1 MCKPLIA
8 GNWKMH
14 GTTESALN
22 LAAQLA
28 RHRTQE
34 ANQTERAEMIIFPP
48 FVHIPSVIAA
58 TANSNISIGAQD
70 CSQYPEGAYTGE
82 ISVEM
87 LLDQGCK
94 YVLVGHSERRAV
106 IGEGNQMVA
115 EKFKAA
121 QAGGLIPILCV
132 GESLQQRQQG
142 ETVEVV
148 AEQIA
153 AVIDLVGLADVCR
166 AVIAYEPVWA
176 IGTGET
182 ASPQQAQE
190 VHSAIRGQLGEAGS
204 STTLLYGGS
213 VNANNAA
220 ELFAQ
225 PDINGGLVGG
235 ASLKADEFL
244 NIAKSI
250 EA

>member
-1 MCKPLIA
+1 MCKALVA

-14 GTTESALN
+14 GTTGSAVSLASQLN
-22 LAAQLA
+22 QGWGQNNA
-28 RHRTQE
+28 
-34 ANQTERAEMIIFPP
+34 AEMIIFPP
-48 FVHIPSVIAA
+48 FVHISAVRSVIGEGA
-58 TANSNISIGAQD
+58 ISIGAQNI
-70 CSQYPEGAYTGE
+70 SQYSDGAYTGE
-82 ISVEM
+82 VSAEM

-106 IGEGNQMVA
+106 MGESDQMVA
-115 EKFKAA
+115 EKFKVA
-121 QAGGLIPILCV
+121 QDSGLTPILCV
-132 GESLQQRQQG
+132 GESLKQRQQG
-142 ETVEVV
+142 ETVAVV
-148 AEQIA
+148 SAQID
-153 AVIDLVGLADVCR
+153 AVIELVGLSNVCR

-182 ASPQQAQE
+182 ASPQQAQQ
-190 VHSAIRGQLGEAGS
+190 VHHAIRAQLGEAGR

-213 VNANNAA
+213 VKASNAA

-235 ASLKADEFL
+235 ASLEADEFL
-244 NIAKSI
+244 NIAKLI